1 VYDEKR
7 HLVICSALEDSAST
21 LILLADAVSQRLGM
35 YVVVMMVR
43 LLSDGKISVHRY
55 VG

>member
-21 LILLADAVSQRLGM
+21 LIPLADAVSQRLGM
-35 YVVVMMVR
+35 YVVVMMVGP
-43 LLSDGKISVHRY
+43 LSDGKIGIRRY